1 MREIRRL
8 SCIIRVTQ
16 QKEKEMLRP
25 PFSLIYQIRFSAYS
39 DTGRPMA

>member
-1 MREIRRL
+1 MREDGRH

-16 QKEKEMLRP
+16 QEEKEMLRP

-39 DTGRPMA
+39 DTGRSMA